1 MSIILPAA
9 PANFYT
15 PTLNTL
21 KDDVS
26 AVNGQTTGQ
35 VTILTAAPD
44 DINSAW
50 SEAGAGN
57 PDLDEDRGSLV
68 VGQAPIGIIVGPSA
82 SYLEGTSEY
91 GYKLEFSKVINI
103 TIKLASGVG
112 SALLVGF
119 GVIVGRDFFN
129 DGSNNDLR
137 YIGKIEDL
145 IITDPVTGLNRE
157 RRAVGIQNISVS
169 DGDII
174 ELPAWELIVNYA
186 EPIT

>member
-1 MSIILPAA
+1 MSIILPTA
-9 PANFYT
+9 PANFYM

-50 SEAGAGN
+50 SEVGAGN
-57 PDLDEDRGSLV
+57 PNLDSSIGSLV
-68 VGQAPIGIIVGPSA
+68 VGQAPIGIIVGPTPA
-82 SYLEGTSEY
+82 YLEGTSEY
-91 GYKLEFSKVINI
+91 GYKLEFSKISDI
-103 TIKLASGVG
+103 AIKLPGGAE
-112 SALLVGF
+112 SALVVGF
-119 GVIVGRDFFN
+119 GVIIGKDYFV
-129 DGSNNDLR
+129 DGVDSDLR
-137 YIGKIEDL
+137 YIGKIESL
-145 IITDPVTGLNRE
+145 IVTDPVTNITE
-157 RRAVGIQNISVS
+157 VKKVVGIQNISVNE
-169 DGDII
+169 GDII